1 MNKSILLTR
10 AKSANS
16 VLKDKL
22 KPYVFDLFECSLIE
36 HELLQFDIE
45 ILNEY
50 SDIVITS
57 SFAANNLP
65 NSNGI
70 CAWVVGDNTKSILEA
85 KGYKIKFCAPNA
97 ITLKKELQKHDYIKA
112 IYLSGNNITLEM
124 PSNVRRIIVYN
135 TSYKESFSNFE
146 IQRLS
151 QGVDYIL
158 LYSENCAK
166 TLLQL
171 LLENGL
177 LKYLENS
184 TIVAI
189 SSKVAKVV
197 EGYFKKIRNCN
208 GSNQIIEF
216 LEKINDKSR

>member
-10 AKSANS
+10 AKSANLT
-16 VLKDKL
+16 LKEKL
-22 KPYVFDLFECSLIE
+22 APYGFDLFECSLIE
-36 HELLQFDIE
+36 HKLLQFNAE

-50 SDIVITS
+50 SNIVITS

-65 NSNGI
+65 NNNGI
-70 CAWVVGDNTKSILEA
+70 YAWVVGENTKSILEN
-85 KGYKIKFCAPNA
+85 KGYKIKFCVPDA
-97 ITLKKELQKHDYIKA
+97 ITLKKELQKNTYIKA
-112 IYLSGNNITLEM
+112 IYLSGDNIALEM
-124 PSNVRRIIVYN
+124 PSNVSRAVFYN
-135 TSYKESFSNFE
+135 TFYKDSFSHFE

-151 QGVDYIL
+151 QGVGYIL

-177 LKYLENS
+177 LKYLESS

-197 EGYFKKIRNCN
+197 ESYFKNIKNCN

-216 LEKINDKSR
+216 LKKINDKSR

>member
-1 MNKSILLTR
+1 MSKSILLTR
-10 AKSANS
+10 AQPANLI
-16 VLKDKL
+16 LKKIL
-22 KPYVFDLFECSLIE
+22 APYSFDLFECSLIE
-36 HELLQFDIE
+36 YKLLKFETEVLD
-45 ILNEY
+45 EY
-50 SDIVITS
+50 TDLVITS
-57 SFAANNLP
+57 SFAANILP
-65 NSNGI
+65 NRDGMY
-70 CAWVVGDNTKSILEA
+70 AWVVGENTEKMLRA
-85 KGYKIKFCAPNA
+85 KGYKIKFCAPDA
-97 ITLKKELQKHDYIKA
+97 ITLKKELQKNTYIKA

-124 PSNVRRIIVYN
+124 PSDVKRIVVYN
-135 TSYKESFSNFE
+135 TSYKKSFSHFE

-197 EGYFKKIRNCN
+197 EGYFRNISNCD

>member
-10 AKSANS
+10 AKSANLI
-16 VLKDKL
+16 LKEKL
-22 KPYVFDLFECSLIE
+22 APYGFDLFECSLIE
-36 HELLQFDIE
+36 YKLLKFDTK
-45 ILNEY
+45 ILNEFI
-50 SDIVITS
+50 DIVITS
-57 SFAANNLP
+57 SFAANKLP
-65 NSNGI
+65 NI
-70 CAWVVGDNTKSILEA
+70 DYKYAWVVGENTKKILED
-85 KGYKIKFCAPNA
+85 KGYKIRFCAPDA
-97 ITLKKELQKHDYIKA
+97 ITLKKELQKNTYIKA
-112 IYLSGNNITLEM
+112 IYLSGDNITLEM
-124 PSNVRRIIVYN
+124 PSNVRRVVF
-135 TSYKESFSNFE
+135 YKTFYKKFFSDFE
-146 IQRLS
+146 IQKFR

-197 EGYFKKIRNCN
+197 EGYFKNIKNCN
-208 GSNQIIEF
+208 GSNQIMEF

>member
-10 AKSANS
+10 AKSANLI
-16 VLKDKL
+16 LKEKL
-22 KPYVFDLFECSLIE
+22 TPYGFDLFECSLIE
-36 HELLQFDIE
+36 HKLLKLDAE
-45 ILNEY
+45 ILNKY

-65 NSNGI
+65 NTDSGYV
-70 CAWVVGDNTKSILEA
+70 WVVGENTKDILEK
-85 KGYKIKFCAPNA
+85 KGYKIKFCAPDA
-97 ITLKKELQKHDYIKA
+97 ITLKKELQKNTYIKA
-112 IYLSGNNITLEM
+112 IYLSGDNITLEM
-124 PSNVRRIIVYN
+124 PSNVRRVVFYN
-135 TSYKESFSNFE
+135 TFYKEFFSHFE
-146 IQRLS
+146 LQRLT

-177 LKYLENS
+177 LKYLGNS

-189 SSKVAKVV
+189 SSKVARVV
-197 EGYFKKIRNCN
+197 EGYFEDIRNCN

-216 LEKINDKSR
+216 LEKINDK

>member
-10 AKSANS
+10 AKSANLT
-16 VLKDKL
+16 LKEKL
-22 KPYVFDLFECSLIE
+22 APYGFDLFECSLIE
-36 HELLQFDIE
+36 HKLLQFDAE

-50 SDIVITS
+50 SNIVITS

-65 NSNGI
+65 NNDGI
-70 CAWVVGDNTKSILEA
+70 YAWVVGENTKSILEN
-85 KGYKIKFCAPNA
+85 KGYKIKFCAPDA
-97 ITLKKELQKHDYIKA
+97 ITLKKELQKNTYIKA
-112 IYLSGNNITLEM
+112 IYLSGDNITLEM
-124 PSNVRRIIVYN
+124 PSNVRRVVFYN
-135 TSYKESFSNFE
+135 TFYKEFFRHFE

-177 LKYLENS
+177 LKYLESS

-189 SSKVAKVV
+189 SSKVARVV
-197 EGYFKKIRNCN
+197 ESYFKNIKDCN

>member
-16 VLKDKL
+16 ILKEKL
-22 KPYVFDLFECSLIE
+22 MPYGFDLFECSLIKYK
-36 HELLQFDIE
+36 LLPFDTS

-50 SDIVITS
+50 SDIIITS
-57 SFAANNLP
+57 YFAANNLP
-65 NSNGI
+65 NNNSTKYV
-70 CAWVVGDNTKSILEA
+70 WVVGENSKNILES
-85 KGYKIKFCAPNA
+85 KNYKIKFCAPDA
-97 ITLKKELQKHDYIKA
+97 ITLKKELLKNDYTKA
-112 IYLSGNNITLEM
+112 IYLSGNNITVEM
-124 PSNVRRIIVYN
+124 PSSVRRVIFYN
-135 TSYKESFSNFE
+135 THYKESLLQSE
-146 IQRLS
+146 IQRIK

-171 LLENGL
+171 LLENDL
-177 LKYLENS
+177 LKYLENT

-189 SSKVAKVV
+189 SFKVGRVV
-197 EGYFKKIRNCN
+197 ENYFKNIKNCN

-216 LEKINDKSR
+216 LEKINDE